1 MYLMNFDARQ
11 TLKFTKDGIMRVTQ
25 SSYYHN
31 LDKNVRN
38 TQHELNDINKQLA
51 SGKNIEYG
59 YEDPQGFNQT
69 MRLDNDINGLTQAR
83 NIANRAVSFTDYT
96 DNTLSDM
103 KDILDKFKVKLV
115 AAANDS
121 NATSSLLAIADELKA
136 YKDHLFNLSNAKGDG
151 KYLFAGTALEK
162 PPMDDA
168 GVYQGNDGILKA
180 HLGDSVEQPYN
191 ITGSELF
198 LGSNGDIHRQISTN
212 IQLLNQSNLHPEA
225 MIEGGV
231 KEQSTEVV
239 LTRFDSI
246 RDMVGDDDAN
256 HYNNESTFFYV
267 RGRRSDGYAFKERFE
282 MDSEAKVSDL
292 LDRIGL
298 RFGNTPR
305 SKIVDVSI
313 DNAGYIEI
321 TDRKTGS
328 SKIDFH
334 MVSTHEEVDNI
345 DDLSEIGAEIRAYNN
360 SDFQG
365 SRVNSKVSANNSKY
379 DHRDFIVN
387 TVLKDYEQRYAT
399 DYSLVRDVMPGI
411 TDEIF
416 FEGVD
421 IEGNVIATEGKPG
434 ASFTVDDTATMFD
447 LLQFIG
453 KKYGGV
459 SGEARARLSDGRIVL
474 ADDSITPHE
483 PSQMFLSMT
492 SKSQSEV
499 IVGFTSLSEME
510 YDRAYWEKE
519 GSILSSTVPQIV
531 RLDNERAT
539 EATKLSEVAGN
550 TTFSGTKLNIEG
562 RDVHGEGIDYTI
574 HFNQHPDCSYF
585 VDNETQ
591 KRYDIMSHGKLTGA
605 DDVTYRQLFDVMQMI
620 LSGHVP
626 ASSDPTYMEDYL
638 IGVANAED
646 MVEVHFD
653 QSGKISIKDRL
664 KSITQME
671 FSMFD
676 QKSNDFSDIQDRHP
690 VVTFHANNAIVI
702 DDPKTNFFALIDEA
716 IESVELERKRAD
728 GEDIDNPRN
737 IGVQNSIR
745 SIEHLLEH
753 VTNQH
758 SRNGA
763 QSNAIRFAQE
773 RNEAWIVHAKTVRSD
788 VLDTDLAE
796 ASMKYQQLT
805 NNYQAMLSTA
815 NKVNQLALVNY
826 L

>member
-1 MYLMNFDARQ
+1 
-11 TLKFTKDGIMRVTQ
+11 MRVTQ

-38 TQHELNDINKQLA
+38 TQHELNNINKQLA
-51 SGKNIEYG
+51 SGKSIEYG
-59 YEDPQGFNQT
+59 YESPQKFNET
-69 MRLDNDINGLTQAR
+69 MRLDNDINGLTQSR

-121 NATSSLLAIADELKA
+121 NATSSLHAIADELKA
-136 YKDHLFNLSNAKGDG
+136 YKDHLFNLANAKGDG

-162 PPMDDA
+162 APMNAA
-168 GVYQGNDGILKA
+168 GEYQGNDGVLKA

-191 ITGSELF
+191 ITGTELF
-198 LGSNGDIHRQISTN
+198 LGSNGDVHRQISTN
-212 IQLLNQSNLHPEA
+212 IQLLNKTRLHPEA
-225 MIEGGV
+225 MVVGGV
-231 KEQSTEVV
+231 AEQSKEVV
-239 LTRFDSI
+239 LTRFDTI

-256 HYNNESTFFYV
+256 KYNNEQSYFYV
-267 RGRRSDGYAFKERFE
+267 RGRRSDGFAFKERFA
-282 MDSEAKVSDL
+282 MDSEAKVGDL

-328 SKIDFH
+328 SMIDFH
-334 MVSTHEEVDNI
+334 MISTHEEVDNI
-345 DDLSEIGAEIRAYNN
+345 DDLSEIGAEIQFYNN

-365 SRVNSKVSANNSKY
+365 SRVNSKVSASNSKY
-379 DHRDFIVN
+379 DHRDFIIN
-387 TVLKDYEQRYAT
+387 TVLKDYEQRFAT
-399 DYSLVRDVMPGI
+399 DYSLVRDVMPAM
-411 TDEIF
+411 TDEIAF
-416 FEGVD
+416 TGVD
-421 IEGNVIATEGKPG
+421 IDGNIVSTDGEPG
-434 ASFTVDDTATMFD
+434 VSFPVDDTTTMFD
-447 LLQFIG
+447 LLEFIG
-453 KKYGGV
+453 KSFGGEK
-459 SGEARARLSDGRIVL
+459 GDARARLSDGRILL

-492 SKSQSEV
+492 SKSQNEE
-499 IVGFTSLSEME
+499 INGFTSLSEME
-510 YDRAYWEKE
+510 YDRAYWEKD
-519 GSILSSTVPQIV
+519 GSVITSTVPQIV
-531 RLDNERAT
+531 RYTNARAD
-539 EATKLSEVAGN
+539 ESTKISDVAGDV
-550 TTFSGTKLNIEG
+550 SLIGTKLNIEG
-562 RDVHGEGIDYTI
+562 RDVHARPIDYTI
-574 HFNQHPDCSYF
+574 TFGEHPECSYF
-585 VDNETQ
+585 VDNKTQ
-591 KRYDIMSHGKLTGA
+591 KRYDIMAHGKLTGG
-605 DDVTYRQLFDVMQMI
+605 DDVTYRQLFDVVQMI

-638 IGVANAED
+638 IANANAED
-646 MVEVHFD
+646 MVEVRFD
-653 QSGKISIKDRL
+653 QSGRIEVKDRL
-664 KSITQME
+664 ESITNLE
-671 FSMFD
+671 IAMFD
-676 QKSNDFSDIQDRHP
+676 DASNDFSDIRDRHP
-690 VVTFHANNAIVI
+690 IVTFHANNTIVI
-702 DDPKTNFFALIDEA
+702 DDPKTNFFELIDGA

-728 GEDIDNPRN
+728 GKNIESPRN
-737 IGVQNSIR
+737 IGVQNSIK

-753 VTNQH
+753 VTNKH
-758 SRNGA
+758 SSNGA
-763 QSNAIRFAQE
+763 QSNAIRFSQE